1 MIRKTRR
8 LTIISEIETLADDD
22 EQPNLFNKCYRSAGY
37 WGGSVRTN
45 ADRRAI
51 AAAAAAGRP
60 RTSGFADVIDRMNH
74 INAMSINH
82 EIESRYR
89 LCTKIDVCQIAWEL
103 FVFVRTE
110 HLVLIISRLL
120 AFVNCECTKSILDLQ
135 HEE

>member
-1 MIRKTRR
+1 MRI
-8 LTIISEIETLADDD
+8 
-22 EQPNLFNKCYRSAGY
+22 
-37 WGGSVRTN
+37 N

-89 LCTKIDVCQIAWEL
+89 LCTKIDVCQIA
-103 FVFVRTE
+103 
-110 HLVLIISRLL
+110 
-120 AFVNCECTKSILDLQ
+120 
-135 HEE
+135 